1 MAATG
6 DVASANGDAAAGSG
20 SSPPQSP
27 VALSAV
33 VKRGNSGGGG
43 SGDGGGGGSR
53 VSLGTKFVVV
63 TAPYSDQIKAGINDS
78 SDQRKASCDQEQEDI
93 RREEDLHEGKRERV
107 GNESSSSGAQVHR

>member
-20 SSPPQSP
+20 SSPPPP

-63 TAPYSDQIKAGINDS
+63 TAPYSDQIKAGCSGGGEDS
-78 SDQRKASCDQEQEDI
+78 SDQRKAGCDQEIARI
-93 RREEDLHEGKRERV
+93 RREEDLHEGKRRV
-107 GNESSSSGAQVHR
+107 KAKAV